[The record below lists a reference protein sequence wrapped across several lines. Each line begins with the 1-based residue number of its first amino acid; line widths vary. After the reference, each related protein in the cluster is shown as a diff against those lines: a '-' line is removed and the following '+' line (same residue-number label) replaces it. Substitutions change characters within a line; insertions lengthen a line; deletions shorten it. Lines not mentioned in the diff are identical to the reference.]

1 MHPSQSLRVQNRTTT
16 LQSCARAC
24 GAACWPSSRPAML
37 LVKLVCG
44 GGGSGGGAAGAPE
57 ATEW

>member
-1 MHPSQSLRVQNRTTT
+1 MISQFGGL
-16 LQSCARAC
+16 AAC
-24 GAACWPSSRPAML
+24 INEFHSGVGAACWPSSRPAML